1 MNTETELWMEK
12 AEEAWD
18 KKDYKMAAKWYK
30 KAAEAGD
37 AGGQY
42 CLGMCYYG
50 GLGVKLNEG
59 AAFKWVRKAAEQNE
73 PDAQKALGD
82 MYLRGEGVKADEI
95 EALEWYRKASYNG
108 NGEAGRIVDQMIHA
122 LELMI

>member
-18 KKDYKMAAKWYK
+18 KKDYKMAAKW
-30 KAAEAGD
+30 
-37 AGGQY
+37 QY

>member
-1 MNTETELWMEK
+1 MWMEQ

-18 KKDYKMAAKWYK
+18 KKDYKRAAIWYR

-37 AGGQY
+37 AGAQY

-50 GLGVKLNEG
+50 GLGVRLNESK
-59 AAFKWVRKAAEQNE
+59 AFQWVRKAAEQNE

-95 EALEWYRKASYNG
+95 EALEWYRKADRNG
-108 NGEAGRIVDQMIHA
+108 NGEAGRLVEQMIHA
-122 LELMI
+122 HELSI